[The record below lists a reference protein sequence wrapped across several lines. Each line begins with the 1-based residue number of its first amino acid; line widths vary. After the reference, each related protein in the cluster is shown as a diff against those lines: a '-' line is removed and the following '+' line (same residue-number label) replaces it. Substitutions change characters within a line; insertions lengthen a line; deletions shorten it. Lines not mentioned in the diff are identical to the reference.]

1 MRNMKYLSAVLI
13 ALILVVSILPG
24 PALAADGTVTITDG
38 DGNYI
43 EFAPGT
49 TYSDTSLF
57 PNFEGVMPGDEID
70 EKITVTNSAS
80 DCDYVKIYVTAK
92 PHDEQENPLQP
103 AVKGEGDNQ
112 ETVASMEDFLK
123 QLSMTV
129 KKGDETIYS
138 GDPKG
143 SPGNNV
149 FLGTLEEGESV
160 TLTVHLSVPI
170 SLDNKYSNRRG
181 EVDWVF
187 TVEKYN
193 IPTVSVDLE
202 VVNTPKDGSA
212 YTPGEEI
219 HYQITVTNNSD
230 ESITNITV
238 TDPLL
243 GIEIPLVDEN
253 GDPLILAP
261 GESYVV
267 PNDENGENYFPY
279 TVTNTDASAGKVHNE
294 VTVTAYS
301 IDPDYKE
308 ELTDTDSVDSPAA
321 KKGGDQPDT
330 GYRSYVMLFV
340 SLLFLALVICLIAVR
355 KLKRNVS

>member
-1 MRNMKYLSAVLI
+1 MRNMKYLSAVLM
-13 ALILVVSILPG
+13 ALIIVLSILPG
-24 PALAADGTVTITDG
+24 TALAADGTVTITDG
-38 DGNYI
+38 EGDYI

-57 PNFEGVMPGDEID
+57 PNFEGVMPGDTID
-70 EKITVTNSAS
+70 EKITVTNNAT
-80 DCDYVKIYVTAK
+80 DCDYVKVYVTAK

-103 AVKGEGDNQ
+103 AVKGEGENQ

-123 QLSMTV
+123 KLSMTV
-129 KKGDETIYS
+129 KKGDETLYS
-138 GDPKG
+138 GDPVG

-149 FLGTLEEGESV
+149 YLGTLNPGDSV
-160 TLTVHLSVPI
+160 VLNVQLSVPI
-170 SLDNKYSNRRG
+170 DLGNEYADRRG

-202 VVNTPKDGSA
+202 VINTPREGSA

-219 HYQITVTNNSD
+219 HYQITVTNDSE

-243 GIEIPLVDEN
+243 GIDIPLVDEN
-253 GDPLILAP
+253 GDPIVLAP
-261 GESYVV
+261 GQSYVV
-267 PNDENGENYFPY
+267 PNDENGEDFFPY
-279 TVTNTDASAGKVHNE
+279 TVTGSDASARKVHNE
-294 VTVTAYS
+294 VTVTAHS
-301 IDPDYKE
+301 VDPDYEE
-308 ELTDTDSVDSPAA
+308 ELTATDSVDSPAA
-321 KKGGDQPDT
+321 KKEQPDT

-340 SLLFLALVICLIAVR
+340 SLLFLAFVICLIAVR
-355 KLKRNVS
+355 KLKSKAN